1 VCRTVAAA
9 GLALVA
15 AGTGVGSAH
24 AQRDFDPDSPAW
36 NGLSELVEVAR
47 DEEVSLRI
55 PERVD
60 LDQLRPR
67 DSLLIV
73 HPSRSLP
80 EGGIVRFLR
89 AGGRVAIAD
98 DFGTGSDLLKVYG
111 ITRSTPSDEGAPR
124 LRGNPALPLATPAA
138 EAAHPL
144 TEGIR
149 ALVTNHPTTLRH
161 AELRPLFRL
170 DAEEAVVLAGAVD
183 EGRFVAVGDPSLLI
197 NNMMQFRDNRRFAGN
212 LLRYLDRGGRGRVL
226 LVTNDTP
233 LIGRFDGAGGAPMDR
248 VQDWL
253 RQLARAD
260 VPPLALRLGSL
271 MLVAL
276 LVLVSTSS
284 LPRRSPYS
292 WKSLLP
298 RAPVHGGLVG
308 RVRFFAERPGHLLH
322 PLVVYKF
329 ELEEELIRRL
339 ELEGRPLLRDV
350 VDALRSRGMSERDV
364 DDLRSLLVELDELRS
379 RQDRPPD
386 PPRIS
391 PARFHRMVQRGEG
404 VLARLPPRPD
414 KV

>member
-1 VCRTVAAA
+1 
-9 GLALVA
+9 
-15 AGTGVGSAH
+15 
-24 AQRDFDPDSPAW
+24 
-36 NGLSELVEVAR
+36 
-47 DEEVSLRI
+47 
-55 PERVD
+55 
-60 LDQLRPR
+60 
-67 DSLLIV
+67 
-73 HPSRSLP
+73 
-80 EGGIVRFLR
+80 
-89 AGGRVAIAD
+89 
-98 DFGTGSDLLKVYG
+98 
-111 ITRSTPSDEGAPR
+111 
-124 LRGNPALPLATPAA
+124 
-138 EAAHPL
+138 
-144 TEGIR
+144 
-149 ALVTNHPTTLRH
+149 
-161 AELRPLFRL
+161 
-170 DAEEAVVLAGAVD
+170 
-183 EGRFVAVGDPSLLI
+183 
-197 NNMMQFRDNRRFAGN
+197 
-212 LLRYLDRGGRGRVL
+212 
-226 LVTNDTP
+226 
-233 LIGRFDGAGGAPMDR
+233 
-248 VQDWL
+248 
-253 RQLARAD
+253 
-260 VPPLALRLGSL
+260 

-404 VLARLPPRPD
+404 VLARLPARPD
-414 KV
+414 KA